1 MDRLA
6 GIPVGGLAV
15 ALAVILVA
23 VAVTLGVLAVRNRAF
38 VRLASRNVTRRRG
51 RSALIVGGLML
62 ATAIISSSL
71 ATGDTMART
80 VRSSA
85 LRSLG
90 DTDETVV
97 VAGAELSPLLQAEE
111 TTRSGWF
118 DEGVADD
125 VRDAVAGS
133 GLVDGVTPAVAEPVA
148 VQNVSERR
156 SEPRVT
162 LFGADPE
169 SMRGFGEIS
178 GPDGPATLGQ
188 LRPGEVFVNGDAAD
202 DLGAG
207 PGDRLTL
214 YGGPGPTEVRVR
226 DVVSYDGAGTDGA
239 AVLAPL
245 PLAQAALGEEGRVS
259 QIRVSN
265 TGGEV
270 SGAGRT
276 DEVVPLLRAAV
287 EDRGLDVQPVKR
299 DALDRADEQG
309 ATFLSLF
316 STFGT
321 FAIAAGILLIFLVF
335 TMLAAERRSE
345 LGVAR
350 ALGTQRGHL
359 IQTFLYEGALYDLLA
374 AAVGALAGVAI
385 ANLMVQLVAAGFAG
399 EDLTLERA
407 VRPTSLVL
415 SFALGVLLTLV
426 VVAVSAW
433 RVSVLDVVTA
443 IRNLPA
449 RARVRS
455 RRAGWGLGA
464 LAVVVGGGLAASGA
478 SAAQATPFLLGVSI
492 VIVGLVPIARALGAG
507 ERASHTIAGLAL
519 VVWWLLP
526 SGAYEALVGK
536 LSWDFSVWIIAGL
549 LVVLGA
555 TWTVMY
561 NADAAL
567 AAVSRGVGRIRSL
580 APVIRMAVAYPLR
593 SRLRTSMTL
602 AMFTLVIFTLVT
614 GGTIS
619 GSFIRSLDDVERF
632 GGGFDVRAVAAPVRP
647 IGDLRTA
654 LRDSGELDVRDIEAV
669 GTQSL
674 VPIRARQVGVPDF
687 ADYAV
692 RGVDR
697 GFMATTTYGFSTTAT
712 GYDSDEEVWRALA
725 DEPNLAVV
733 DGFTAPRRNN
743 YAFGPQPDFRLRGF
757 NVEDRTFDPVEVEI
771 RDPGSGTDMTVTVIG
786 VLEDS
791 TPIEMAGITTSQQ
804 TLAPLGDR
812 AQPTT
817 YWIELAPGVDADAT
831 ARQMESALF
840 ANGVEARSLAD
851 LLEETVSAS
860 WTINRLIQGFLGLGL
875 VVGVVALG
883 VVSARAVVERRQ
895 QIGVLRAI
903 GFQPSMV
910 RLAFLTEASFV
921 ALLAIVV
928 GCALGLV
935 VAYNVVAYAGTQ
947 QDVSF
952 SVAWPDLLVVF
963 SVVYLASLAS
973 TLAPAARAAR
983 TYPAEVLRYE

>member
-1 MDRLA
+1 M
-6 GIPVGGLAV
+6 
-15 ALAVILVA
+15 
-23 VAVTLGVLAVRNRAF
+23 
-38 VRLASRNVTRRRG
+38 
-51 RSALIVGGLML
+51 
-62 ATAIISSSL
+62 
-71 ATGDTMART
+71 
-80 VRSSA
+80 
-85 LRSLG
+85 
-90 DTDETVV
+90 
-97 VAGAELSPLLQAEE
+97 
-111 TTRSGWF
+111 
-118 DEGVADD
+118 
-125 VRDAVAGS
+125 
-133 GLVDGVTPAVAEPVA
+133 
-148 VQNVSERR
+148 
-156 SEPRVT
+156 
-162 LFGADPE
+162 
-169 SMRGFGEIS
+169 
-178 GPDGPATLGQ
+178 
-188 LRPGEVFVNGDAAD
+188 
-202 DLGAG
+202 
-207 PGDRLTL
+207 
-214 YGGPGPTEVRVR
+214 
-226 DVVSYDGAGTDGA
+226 
-239 AVLAPL
+239 
-245 PLAQAALGEEGRVS
+245 
-259 QIRVSN
+259 
-265 TGGEV
+265 
-270 SGAGRT
+270 
-276 DEVVPLLRAAV
+276 
-287 EDRGLDVQPVKR
+287 
-299 DALDRADEQG
+299 
-309 ATFLSLF
+309 
-316 STFGT
+316 
-321 FAIAAGILLIFLVF
+321 
-335 TMLAAERRSE
+335 
-345 LGVAR
+345 
-350 ALGTQRGHL
+350 
-359 IQTFLYEGALYDLLA
+359 
-374 AAVGALAGVAI
+374 
-385 ANLMVQLVAAGFAG
+385 
-399 EDLTLERA
+399 
-407 VRPTSLVL
+407 
-415 SFALGVLLTLV
+415 
-426 VVAVSAW
+426 
-433 RVSVLDVVTA
+433 
-443 IRNLPA
+443 
-449 RARVRS
+449 
-455 RRAGWGLGA
+455 
-464 LAVVVGGGLAASGA
+464 
-478 SAAQATPFLLGVSI
+478 
-492 VIVGLVPIARALGAG
+492 
-507 ERASHTIAGLAL
+507 
-519 VVWWLLP
+519 
-526 SGAYEALVGK
+526 
-536 LSWDFSVWIIAGL
+536 
-549 LVVLGA
+549 
-555 TWTVMY
+555 
-561 NADAAL
+561 
-567 AAVSRGVGRIRSL
+567 
-580 APVIRMAVAYPLR
+580 
-593 SRLRTSMTL
+593 
-602 AMFTLVIFTLVT
+602 
-614 GGTIS
+614 
-619 GSFIRSLDDVERF
+619 
-632 GGGFDVRAVAAPVRP
+632 
-647 IGDLRTA
+647 
-654 LRDSGELDVRDIEAV
+654 
-669 GTQSL
+669 
-674 VPIRARQVGVPDF
+674 PDF